1 LNLKE
6 REVAR
11 ERLPVKIAIIM
22 NRLMGY
28 LMFHVKSLHQREP
41 LNSTNT
47 IADVEGG
54 IDYER

>member
-1 LNLKE
+1 V